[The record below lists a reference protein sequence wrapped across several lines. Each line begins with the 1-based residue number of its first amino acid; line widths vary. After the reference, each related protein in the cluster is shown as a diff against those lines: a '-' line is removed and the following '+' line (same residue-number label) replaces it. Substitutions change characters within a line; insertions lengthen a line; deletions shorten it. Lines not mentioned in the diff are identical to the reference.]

1 MKKDFVSVFD
11 DDTSIDEYQ
20 LDNLLD
26 KNIKVKE
33 NEFPTIL
40 VDKEDDTSKY
50 ININNNSNI
59 NLNENN
65 EKIEDNI
72 INTIETNEISETEN
86 ITNENDLSQA
96 YTEEENNLYNDTEN
110 NISLT
115 EEDLTDIEDVEEFN
129 LEDAVFG
136 NSDNDI
142 YKNNS
147 EKFNININ
155 DIENA
160 GDMKEIDLMEE
171 DNLKKENEIL
181 DYEDKEVI
189 VPSVDNADYIDESDY
204 INDINS
210 DSEIVE
216 MSGNELDLLTKD
228 KDINEDKEN
237 ILEALGNN
245 MRKDNFLLEEK
256 TIENEPT
263 HIDDIDN
270 INVIEN
276 IDKEKEEREKI
287 DFYINK
293 FKKLHDEYVKSIEEN
308 KETENN
314 KINNEIEIKEE
325 NTENK
330 NIENVES
337 KKADYI
343 EIEETNKIESPII
356 EESEEVKEELKTE
369 ESKINETETI
379 ENEPT
384 DINDIDNAIEN
395 IDKEKEEQK
404 KTDFY
409 INKFKKLHDEYV
421 KSIEENKE
429 TENNKINNEVETK
442 EENTELETIEE
453 ANKIESPIIEES
465 EEIKEESK
473 TSETGTNKNAT
484 ENENIEDKTNYYIN
498 KFKKLHD
505 EYVKSIEEN
514 KETENNKINNEVETK
529 EENTEL
535 ETIEETNKIESPII
549 EEHEEIKEESKINET
564 ESPQNITEDIKVLDN
579 VEITDKLSAEEEEMY
594 KTYLGNDVDLIEEVE
609 DIIPIENEETDNEEI
624 NMELEIAKN
633 ELKKKEE
640 TLSKL
645 EIIGELSA
653 EEENVFDDILRQ
665 NKNRYYED
673 DINNADIILKELN
686 LDEIEE
692 INENDFNILENFIL
706 GKEPEEGI
714 ELISINKNNE
724 NDLSKNNDNGE
735 KTQIKSIEDF
745 DSIDSEELLN
755 VKETKMPEEKEL
767 KIDEQNIDLNVKVE
781 DEFSLNKDDSILTND
796 KINQRGNGKE
806 DFDGEITQL
815 DLDLAVKLFETE
827 DPKNNSEYG
836 PKHDLLLSENDIVKF
851 RKLFSYFKII
861 VEKLPQESLNDFS
874 KTEFYDT
881 YSSLFRK
888 FGE

>member
-20 LDNLLD
+20 LDDLLD

-33 NEFPTIL
+33 DEFPTIL

-65 EKIEDNI
+65 EKIEANI
-72 INTIETNEISETEN
+72 INTIETNEINETEN

-115 EEDLTDIEDVEEFN
+115 EDDLTDIEDVEEFN

-245 MRKDNFLLEEK
+245 MRKDNFLLEEQ
-256 TIENEPT
+256 TIENNNAEY
-263 HIDDIDN
+263 N
-270 INVIEN
+270 FASVESQIN
-276 IDKEKEEREKI
+276 KEE
-287 DFYINK
+287 
-293 FKKLHDEYVKSIEEN
+293 
-308 KETENN
+308 
-314 KINNEIEIKEE
+314 
-325 NTENK
+325 
-330 NIENVES
+330 
-337 KKADYI
+337 
-343 EIEETNKIESPII
+343 
-356 EESEEVKEELKTE
+356 
-369 ESKINETETI
+369 
-379 ENEPT
+379 
-384 DINDIDNAIEN
+384 
-395 IDKEKEEQK
+395 EEQK
-404 KTDFY
+404 R
-409 INKFKKLHDEYV
+409 
-421 KSIEENKE
+421 
-429 TENNKINNEVETK
+429 TE
-442 EENTELETIEE
+442 
-453 ANKIESPIIEES
+453 
-465 EEIKEESK
+465 
-473 TSETGTNKNAT
+473 
-484 ENENIEDKTNYYIN
+484 YYIN
-498 KFKKLHD
+498 KFKKMHED
-505 EYVKSIEEN
+505 YIKSLQEKEEEKN
-514 KETENNKINNEVETK
+514 KELEIKKEAEEKLEEKLNNGD
-529 EENTEL
+529 
-535 ETIEETNKIESPII
+535 II
-549 EEHEEIKEESKINET
+549 EYISEDIKEEEK
-564 ESPQNITEDIKVLDN
+564 TEDYITKFKKMHEDYIKSLQEKEEEKNKVKVNDEVLDN
-579 VEITDKLSAEEEEMY
+579 FNITDELRAEEEKMY
-594 KTYLGNDVDLIEEVE
+594 RDYLGEDAYLIE
-609 DIIPIENEETDNEEI
+609 DEESEEI
-624 NMELEIAKN
+624 NSEYTPLEIAKN

-640 TLSKL
+640 ALSKL

-653 EEENVFDDILRQ
+653 EEESIFDDILRQ
-665 NKNRYYED
+665 NKNKYYED

-686 LDEIEE
+686 LDEIKE
-692 INENDFNILENFIL
+692 INEDDFNILENFIL
-706 GKEPEEGI
+706 GKEPEDGI
-714 ELISINKNNE
+714 ELISIKE
-724 NDLSKNNDNGE
+724 GKDKKNNDNNVNRLISMG
-735 KTQIKSIEDF
+735 DF
-745 DSIDSEELLN
+745 DSIDIDELS
-755 VKETKMPEEKEL
+755 KEKEYIMPKEKEL
-767 KIDEQNIDLNVKVE
+767 YETEKENVDLNAKVE
-781 DEFSLNKDDSILTND
+781 EEFSLNNDDSVLINEKAD
-796 KINQRGNGKE
+796 KNEDNKD

-815 DLDLAVKLFETE
+815 DLDLAEKLFERE
-827 DPKNNSEYG
+827 DTKNSEDYG
-836 PKHDLLLSENDIVKF
+836 PKHDLLLSENDINKF
-851 RKLFSYFKII
+851 RKLFSYFKNI
-861 VEKLPQESLNDFS
+861 VEKLPKEHLNEFS
-874 KTEFYDT
+874 KTEFYDI
-881 YSSLFRK
+881 YSNLFRK

>member
-20 LDNLLD
+20 LDDLLD

-33 NEFPTIL
+33 DEFPTIL

-65 EKIEDNI
+65 EKIEANI
-72 INTIETNEISETEN
+72 INTIETNEINETEN

-136 NSDNDI
+136 DGDNDI

-245 MRKDNFLLEEK
+245 MRKDNFLLEEQ
-256 TIENEPT
+256 TIENNNAKYNFASVESQ
-263 HIDDIDN
+263 
-270 INVIEN
+270 IN
-276 IDKEKEEREKI
+276 KEE
-287 DFYINK
+287 
-293 FKKLHDEYVKSIEEN
+293 
-308 KETENN
+308 
-314 KINNEIEIKEE
+314 
-325 NTENK
+325 
-330 NIENVES
+330 
-337 KKADYI
+337 
-343 EIEETNKIESPII
+343 
-356 EESEEVKEELKTE
+356 
-369 ESKINETETI
+369 
-379 ENEPT
+379 
-384 DINDIDNAIEN
+384 
-395 IDKEKEEQK
+395 EEQK
-404 KTDFY
+404 R
-409 INKFKKLHDEYV
+409 
-421 KSIEENKE
+421 
-429 TENNKINNEVETK
+429 TE
-442 EENTELETIEE
+442 
-453 ANKIESPIIEES
+453 
-465 EEIKEESK
+465 
-473 TSETGTNKNAT
+473 
-484 ENENIEDKTNYYIN
+484 YYIN
-498 KFKKLHD
+498 KFKKMHED
-505 EYVKSIEEN
+505 YIKSLQEKN
-514 KETENNKINNEVETK
+514 KELEIKKEAEEKLEEKLNNGD
-529 EENTEL
+529 
-535 ETIEETNKIESPII
+535 II
-549 EEHEEIKEESKINET
+549 EYISEDIKEEEKT
-564 ESPQNITEDIKVLDN
+564 EDYITKFKKMHEDYIKSLQEKEEEKNKVKVNDEVSDNSNITDE
-579 VEITDKLSAEEEEMY
+579 LSAEEEKMY
-594 KTYLGNDVDLIEEVE
+594 RDYLGEDAYLIE
-609 DIIPIENEETDNEEI
+609 DEESEEI
-624 NMELEIAKN
+624 NSEYTPLEIAKN

-640 TLSKL
+640 ALSKL

-653 EEENVFDDILRQ
+653 EEESIFDDILRQ
-665 NKNRYYED
+665 NKNKYYED

-686 LDEIEE
+686 LDEIKE
-692 INENDFNILENFIL
+692 INEDDFNILENFIL
-706 GKEPEEGI
+706 GKEPEDGI
-714 ELISINKNNE
+714 ELISIKE
-724 NDLSKNNDNGE
+724 GKDKKNNDNNVNRLISMG
-735 KTQIKSIEDF
+735 DF
-745 DSIDSEELLN
+745 DSIDIDELS
-755 VKETKMPEEKEL
+755 KEKEYIMPKEKEL
-767 KIDEQNIDLNVKVE
+767 YETEKENVDLNAKVE
-781 DEFSLNKDDSILTND
+781 EEFSLNNDDSVLINEKAD
-796 KINQRGNGKE
+796 KNEDNKD

-815 DLDLAVKLFETE
+815 DLDLAEKLFERE
-827 DPKNNSEYG
+827 DTKNSEDYG
-836 PKHDLLLSENDIVKF
+836 PKHDLLLSENDINKF
-851 RKLFSYFKII
+851 RKLFSYFKNI
-861 VEKLPQESLNDFS
+861 VEKLPKEHLNEFS
-874 KTEFYDT
+874 KTEFYDI
-881 YSSLFRK
+881 YSNLFRK

>member
-33 NEFPTIL
+33 DEFPTIL

-72 INTIETNEISETEN
+72 INTIETNEINETEN

-115 EEDLTDIEDVEEFN
+115 EDDLTDIEDVEEFN

-136 NSDNDI
+136 SSDNDI

-189 VPSVDNADYIDESDY
+189 VPSVDNTDYIDESDY

-245 MRKDNFLLEEK
+245 MRKDNFLLEEQ
-256 TIENEPT
+256 TIENNNAKYNFASVESQ
-263 HIDDIDN
+263 
-270 INVIEN
+270 IN
-276 IDKEKEEREKI
+276 KEE
-287 DFYINK
+287 
-293 FKKLHDEYVKSIEEN
+293 
-308 KETENN
+308 
-314 KINNEIEIKEE
+314 
-325 NTENK
+325 
-330 NIENVES
+330 
-337 KKADYI
+337 
-343 EIEETNKIESPII
+343 
-356 EESEEVKEELKTE
+356 
-369 ESKINETETI
+369 
-379 ENEPT
+379 
-384 DINDIDNAIEN
+384 
-395 IDKEKEEQK
+395 EEQK
-404 KTDFY
+404 R
-409 INKFKKLHDEYV
+409 
-421 KSIEENKE
+421 
-429 TENNKINNEVETK
+429 TE
-442 EENTELETIEE
+442 
-453 ANKIESPIIEES
+453 
-465 EEIKEESK
+465 
-473 TSETGTNKNAT
+473 
-484 ENENIEDKTNYYIN
+484 YYIN
-498 KFKKLHD
+498 KFKKMHED
-505 EYVKSIEEN
+505 YIKSLQEKN
-514 KETENNKINNEVETK
+514 KELEIKKEAEEKLEEKLNNGD
-529 EENTEL
+529 
-535 ETIEETNKIESPII
+535 II
-549 EEHEEIKEESKINET
+549 EYISEDIKEEEK
-564 ESPQNITEDIKVLDN
+564 TEDYITKFKKMHEDYIKSLQEKEEEKNKVKVNDEVLDN
-579 VEITDKLSAEEEEMY
+579 FNITDELRAEEEKMY
-594 KTYLGNDVDLIEEVE
+594 RDYLGEDAYLIE
-609 DIIPIENEETDNEEI
+609 DEESEEI
-624 NMELEIAKN
+624 NSEYTPLEIAKN

-640 TLSKL
+640 ALSKL

-653 EEENVFDDILRQ
+653 EEESIFDDILRQ
-665 NKNRYYED
+665 NKNKYYED

-686 LDEIEE
+686 LDEIKE
-692 INENDFNILENFIL
+692 INEDDFNILENFIL
-706 GKEPEEGI
+706 GKEPEDGI
-714 ELISINKNNE
+714 ELISIKE
-724 NDLSKNNDNGE
+724 GKDKKNNDNNVNRLISMG
-735 KTQIKSIEDF
+735 DF
-745 DSIDSEELLN
+745 DSIDIDELS
-755 VKETKMPEEKEL
+755 KEKEYIMPKEKEL
-767 KIDEQNIDLNVKVE
+767 YETEKENVDLNAKVE
-781 DEFSLNKDDSILTND
+781 EEFSLNNDDSVLINEKAD
-796 KINQRGNGKE
+796 KNEDNKD

-815 DLDLAVKLFETE
+815 DLDLAEKLFERE
-827 DPKNNSEYG
+827 DTKNSEDYG
-836 PKHDLLLSENDIVKF
+836 PKHDLLLSENDINKF
-851 RKLFSYFKII
+851 RKLFSYFKNI
-861 VEKLPQESLNDFS
+861 VEKLPKEHLNEFS
-874 KTEFYDT
+874 KTEFYDI
-881 YSSLFRK
+881 YSNLFRK

>member
-33 NEFPTIL
+33 DEFPTIL

-72 INTIETNEISETEN
+72 INTIETNEINETEN

-115 EEDLTDIEDVEEFN
+115 EDDLTDIEDVEEFN

-245 MRKDNFLLEEK
+245 MRKDNFLLEEQ
-256 TIENEPT
+256 TIENNNAKYNFASVESQ
-263 HIDDIDN
+263 
-270 INVIEN
+270 IN
-276 IDKEKEEREKI
+276 KEE
-287 DFYINK
+287 
-293 FKKLHDEYVKSIEEN
+293 
-308 KETENN
+308 
-314 KINNEIEIKEE
+314 
-325 NTENK
+325 
-330 NIENVES
+330 
-337 KKADYI
+337 
-343 EIEETNKIESPII
+343 
-356 EESEEVKEELKTE
+356 
-369 ESKINETETI
+369 
-379 ENEPT
+379 
-384 DINDIDNAIEN
+384 
-395 IDKEKEEQK
+395 EEQK
-404 KTDFY
+404 R
-409 INKFKKLHDEYV
+409 
-421 KSIEENKE
+421 
-429 TENNKINNEVETK
+429 TE
-442 EENTELETIEE
+442 
-453 ANKIESPIIEES
+453 
-465 EEIKEESK
+465 
-473 TSETGTNKNAT
+473 
-484 ENENIEDKTNYYIN
+484 YYIN
-498 KFKKLHD
+498 KFKKMHED
-505 EYVKSIEEN
+505 YIKSLQEKN
-514 KETENNKINNEVETK
+514 KELEIKKEAEEKLEEKLNNGD
-529 EENTEL
+529 
-535 ETIEETNKIESPII
+535 II
-549 EEHEEIKEESKINET
+549 EYISEDIKEEEKT
-564 ESPQNITEDIKVLDN
+564 EDYITKFKKMHEDYIKSLQEKEEEKNKVKVNDEVSDNSNITDE
-579 VEITDKLSAEEEEMY
+579 LSAEEEKMY
-594 KTYLGNDVDLIEEVE
+594 RDYLGEDAYLIE
-609 DIIPIENEETDNEEI
+609 DEESEEI
-624 NMELEIAKN
+624 NSEYTPLEIAKN

-640 TLSKL
+640 ALSKL

-653 EEENVFDDILRQ
+653 EEESIFDDILRQ
-665 NKNRYYED
+665 NKNKYYED

-686 LDEIEE
+686 LDEIKE
-692 INENDFNILENFIL
+692 INEDDFNILENFIL
-706 GKEPEEGI
+706 GKEPEDGI
-714 ELISINKNNE
+714 ELISIKE
-724 NDLSKNNDNGE
+724 GKDKKNNDNNVNRLISMG
-735 KTQIKSIEDF
+735 DF
-745 DSIDSEELLN
+745 DSIDIDELS
-755 VKETKMPEEKEL
+755 KEKEYIMPKEKEL
-767 KIDEQNIDLNVKVE
+767 YETEKENVDLNAKVE
-781 DEFSLNKDDSILTND
+781 EEFSLNNDDSVLINEKAD
-796 KINQRGNGKE
+796 KNEDNKD

-815 DLDLAVKLFETE
+815 DLDLAEKLFERE
-827 DPKNNSEYG
+827 DTKNSEDYG
-836 PKHDLLLSENDIVKF
+836 PKHDLLLSENDINKF
-851 RKLFSYFKII
+851 RKLFSYFKNI
-861 VEKLPQESLNDFS
+861 VEKLPKEHLNEFS
-874 KTEFYDT
+874 KTEFYDI
-881 YSSLFRK
+881 YSNLFRK

>member
-33 NEFPTIL
+33 DEFPTIL

-65 EKIEDNI
+65 EKIEANI
-72 INTIETNEISETEN
+72 INTIETNEINETEN

-115 EEDLTDIEDVEEFN
+115 EDDLTDIEDVEEFN

-245 MRKDNFLLEEK
+245 MRKDNFLLEEQ
-256 TIENEPT
+256 TIENNNAEY
-263 HIDDIDN
+263 N
-270 INVIEN
+270 FASVESQIN
-276 IDKEKEEREKI
+276 KEE
-287 DFYINK
+287 
-293 FKKLHDEYVKSIEEN
+293 
-308 KETENN
+308 
-314 KINNEIEIKEE
+314 
-325 NTENK
+325 
-330 NIENVES
+330 
-337 KKADYI
+337 
-343 EIEETNKIESPII
+343 
-356 EESEEVKEELKTE
+356 
-369 ESKINETETI
+369 
-379 ENEPT
+379 
-384 DINDIDNAIEN
+384 
-395 IDKEKEEQK
+395 EEQK
-404 KTDFY
+404 R
-409 INKFKKLHDEYV
+409 
-421 KSIEENKE
+421 
-429 TENNKINNEVETK
+429 TE
-442 EENTELETIEE
+442 
-453 ANKIESPIIEES
+453 
-465 EEIKEESK
+465 
-473 TSETGTNKNAT
+473 
-484 ENENIEDKTNYYIN
+484 YYIN
-498 KFKKLHD
+498 KFKKMHED
-505 EYVKSIEEN
+505 YIKSLQEKN
-514 KETENNKINNEVETK
+514 KELEIKKEAEEKLEEKLNNGD
-529 EENTEL
+529 
-535 ETIEETNKIESPII
+535 II
-549 EEHEEIKEESKINET
+549 EYISEDIKEEEKT
-564 ESPQNITEDIKVLDN
+564 EDYITKFKKMHEDYIKSLQEKEEEKNKVKVNDEVSDNSNITDE
-579 VEITDKLSAEEEEMY
+579 LSAEEEKMY
-594 KTYLGNDVDLIEEVE
+594 RDYLGEDAYLIE
-609 DIIPIENEETDNEEI
+609 DEESEEI
-624 NMELEIAKN
+624 NSEYTPLEIAKN

-640 TLSKL
+640 ALSKL

-653 EEENVFDDILRQ
+653 EEESIFDDILRQ
-665 NKNRYYED
+665 NKNKYYED

-686 LDEIEE
+686 LDEIKE
-692 INENDFNILENFIL
+692 INEDDFNILENFIL
-706 GKEPEEGI
+706 GKEPEDGI
-714 ELISINKNNE
+714 ELISIKE
-724 NDLSKNNDNGE
+724 GKDKKNNDNNVNRLISMG
-735 KTQIKSIEDF
+735 DF
-745 DSIDSEELLN
+745 DSIDIDELS
-755 VKETKMPEEKEL
+755 KEKEYIMPKEKEL
-767 KIDEQNIDLNVKVE
+767 YETEKENVDLNAKVE
-781 DEFSLNKDDSILTND
+781 EEFSLNNDDSVLINEKAD
-796 KINQRGNGKE
+796 KNEDNKD

-815 DLDLAVKLFETE
+815 DLDLAEKLFERE
-827 DPKNNSEYG
+827 DTKNSEDYG
-836 PKHDLLLSENDIVKF
+836 PKHDLLLSENDINKF
-851 RKLFSYFKII
+851 RKLFSYFKNI
-861 VEKLPQESLNDFS
+861 VEKLPKEHLNEFS
-874 KTEFYDT
+874 KTEFYDI
-881 YSSLFRK
+881 YSNLFRK

>member
-72 INTIETNEISETEN
+72 INTIETNEINETEN

-115 EEDLTDIEDVEEFN
+115 EDDLTDIEDVEEFN

-256 TIENEPT
+256 TIENNNAEY
-263 HIDDIDN
+263 N
-270 INVIEN
+270 FASVESQIN
-276 IDKEKEEREKI
+276 KEE
-287 DFYINK
+287 
-293 FKKLHDEYVKSIEEN
+293 
-308 KETENN
+308 
-314 KINNEIEIKEE
+314 
-325 NTENK
+325 
-330 NIENVES
+330 
-337 KKADYI
+337 
-343 EIEETNKIESPII
+343 
-356 EESEEVKEELKTE
+356 
-369 ESKINETETI
+369 
-379 ENEPT
+379 
-384 DINDIDNAIEN
+384 
-395 IDKEKEEQK
+395 EEQK
-404 KTDFY
+404 R
-409 INKFKKLHDEYV
+409 
-421 KSIEENKE
+421 
-429 TENNKINNEVETK
+429 TE
-442 EENTELETIEE
+442 
-453 ANKIESPIIEES
+453 
-465 EEIKEESK
+465 
-473 TSETGTNKNAT
+473 
-484 ENENIEDKTNYYIN
+484 YYIN
-498 KFKKLHD
+498 KFKKMHED
-505 EYVKSIEEN
+505 YIKSLQEKEEEKN
-514 KETENNKINNEVETK
+514 KELEIKKEAEEKLEEKLNNGD
-529 EENTEL
+529 
-535 ETIEETNKIESPII
+535 II
-549 EEHEEIKEESKINET
+549 EYINEDIKEEEKT
-564 ESPQNITEDIKVLDN
+564 EDYITKFKKMHEDYIKSLQEKEEEKNKVKVNDEVSDNSNITDE
-579 VEITDKLSAEEEEMY
+579 LSAEEEKMY
-594 KTYLGNDVDLIEEVE
+594 RDYLGEDAYLIE
-609 DIIPIENEETDNEEI
+609 DEESEEI
-624 NMELEIAKN
+624 NSEYTPLEIAKN

-640 TLSKL
+640 ALSKL

-653 EEENVFDDILRQ
+653 EEESIFDDILRQ
-665 NKNRYYED
+665 NKNKYYED

-686 LDEIEE
+686 LDEIKE
-692 INENDFNILENFIL
+692 INEDDFNILENFIL
-706 GKEPEEGI
+706 GKEPEDGI
-714 ELISINKNNE
+714 ELISIKE
-724 NDLSKNNDNGE
+724 GKDKKNNDNNVNRLISMG
-735 KTQIKSIEDF
+735 DF
-745 DSIDSEELLN
+745 DSIDIDELS
-755 VKETKMPEEKEL
+755 KEKEYIMPKEKEL
-767 KIDEQNIDLNVKVE
+767 YETEKENVDLNAKVE
-781 DEFSLNKDDSILTND
+781 EEFSLNNDDSVLINEKAD
-796 KINQRGNGKE
+796 KNEDNKD

-815 DLDLAVKLFETE
+815 DLDLAEKLFERE
-827 DPKNNSEYG
+827 DTKNSEDYG
-836 PKHDLLLSENDIVKF
+836 PKHDLLLSENDINKF
-851 RKLFSYFKII
+851 RKLFSYFKNI
-861 VEKLPQESLNDFS
+861 VEKLPKEHLNEFS
-874 KTEFYDT
+874 KTEFYDI
-881 YSSLFRK
+881 YSNLFRK

>member
-33 NEFPTIL
+33 DEFPTIL

-72 INTIETNEISETEN
+72 INTIETNEINETEN

-115 EEDLTDIEDVEEFN
+115 EDDLTDIEDVEEFN

-216 MSGNELDLLTKD
+216 MSGNELDLITKD

-245 MRKDNFLLEEK
+245 MRKDNFLLEEQ
-256 TIENEPT
+256 TIENNNAKYNFASVESQ
-263 HIDDIDN
+263 
-270 INVIEN
+270 IN
-276 IDKEKEEREKI
+276 KEE
-287 DFYINK
+287 
-293 FKKLHDEYVKSIEEN
+293 
-308 KETENN
+308 
-314 KINNEIEIKEE
+314 
-325 NTENK
+325 
-330 NIENVES
+330 
-337 KKADYI
+337 
-343 EIEETNKIESPII
+343 
-356 EESEEVKEELKTE
+356 
-369 ESKINETETI
+369 
-379 ENEPT
+379 
-384 DINDIDNAIEN
+384 
-395 IDKEKEEQK
+395 EEQK
-404 KTDFY
+404 R
-409 INKFKKLHDEYV
+409 
-421 KSIEENKE
+421 
-429 TENNKINNEVETK
+429 TE
-442 EENTELETIEE
+442 
-453 ANKIESPIIEES
+453 
-465 EEIKEESK
+465 
-473 TSETGTNKNAT
+473 
-484 ENENIEDKTNYYIN
+484 YYIN
-498 KFKKLHD
+498 KFKKMHED
-505 EYVKSIEEN
+505 YIKSLQEKEEEKN
-514 KETENNKINNEVETK
+514 KELEIKKEAEEKLEEKLNNGD
-529 EENTEL
+529 
-535 ETIEETNKIESPII
+535 II
-549 EEHEEIKEESKINET
+549 EYISEDIKEEEKT
-564 ESPQNITEDIKVLDN
+564 EDYITKFKKMHEDYIKSLQEKEEEKNKVKVNDEVSDNSNITDE
-579 VEITDKLSAEEEEMY
+579 LSAEEEKMY
-594 KTYLGNDVDLIEEVE
+594 RDYLGEDAYLIE
-609 DIIPIENEETDNEEI
+609 DEESEEI
-624 NMELEIAKN
+624 NSEYTPLEIAKN

-640 TLSKL
+640 ALSKL

-653 EEENVFDDILRQ
+653 EEESIFDDILRQ
-665 NKNRYYED
+665 NKNKYYED

-686 LDEIEE
+686 LDEIKE
-692 INENDFNILENFIL
+692 INEDDFNILENFIL
-706 GKEPEEGI
+706 GKEPEDGI
-714 ELISINKNNE
+714 ELISIKE
-724 NDLSKNNDNGE
+724 GKDKKNNDNNVNRLISMG
-735 KTQIKSIEDF
+735 DF
-745 DSIDSEELLN
+745 DSIDIDELS
-755 VKETKMPEEKEL
+755 KEKEYIMPKEKEL
-767 KIDEQNIDLNVKVE
+767 YETEKENVDLNAKVE
-781 DEFSLNKDDSILTND
+781 EEFSLNNDDSVLINEKAD
-796 KINQRGNGKE
+796 KNEDNKD

-815 DLDLAVKLFETE
+815 DLDLAEKLFERE
-827 DPKNNSEYG
+827 DTKNSEDYG
-836 PKHDLLLSENDIVKF
+836 PKHDLLLSENDINKF
-851 RKLFSYFKII
+851 RKLFSYFKNI
-861 VEKLPQESLNDFS
+861 VEKLPKEHLNEFS
-874 KTEFYDT
+874 KTEFYDI
-881 YSSLFRK
+881 YSNLFRK

>member
-33 NEFPTIL
+33 DEFPTIL

-65 EKIEDNI
+65 EKIEANI
-72 INTIETNEISETEN
+72 INTIETNEINETEN

-115 EEDLTDIEDVEEFN
+115 EDDLTDIEDVEEFN

-245 MRKDNFLLEEK
+245 MRKDNFLLEEQ
-256 TIENEPT
+256 TIENNNAKYNFASVESQ
-263 HIDDIDN
+263 
-270 INVIEN
+270 IN
-276 IDKEKEEREKI
+276 KEE
-287 DFYINK
+287 
-293 FKKLHDEYVKSIEEN
+293 
-308 KETENN
+308 
-314 KINNEIEIKEE
+314 
-325 NTENK
+325 
-330 NIENVES
+330 
-337 KKADYI
+337 
-343 EIEETNKIESPII
+343 
-356 EESEEVKEELKTE
+356 
-369 ESKINETETI
+369 
-379 ENEPT
+379 
-384 DINDIDNAIEN
+384 
-395 IDKEKEEQK
+395 EEQK
-404 KTDFY
+404 R
-409 INKFKKLHDEYV
+409 
-421 KSIEENKE
+421 
-429 TENNKINNEVETK
+429 TE
-442 EENTELETIEE
+442 
-453 ANKIESPIIEES
+453 
-465 EEIKEESK
+465 
-473 TSETGTNKNAT
+473 
-484 ENENIEDKTNYYIN
+484 YYIN
-498 KFKKLHD
+498 KFKKMHED
-505 EYVKSIEEN
+505 YIKSLQEKEEEKN
-514 KETENNKINNEVETK
+514 KELEIKKEAEEKLEEKLNNGD
-529 EENTEL
+529 
-535 ETIEETNKIESPII
+535 II
-549 EEHEEIKEESKINET
+549 EYISEDIKEEEKT
-564 ESPQNITEDIKVLDN
+564 EDYITKFKKMHEDYIKSLQEKEEEKNKVKVNDEVSDNSNITDE
-579 VEITDKLSAEEEEMY
+579 LSAEEEKMY
-594 KTYLGNDVDLIEEVE
+594 RDYLGEDAYLIE
-609 DIIPIENEETDNEEI
+609 DEESEEI
-624 NMELEIAKN
+624 NSEYTPLEIAKN

-640 TLSKL
+640 ALSKL

-653 EEENVFDDILRQ
+653 EEESIFDDILRQ
-665 NKNRYYED
+665 NKNKYYED

-686 LDEIEE
+686 LDEIKE
-692 INENDFNILENFIL
+692 INEDDFNILENFIL
-706 GKEPEEGI
+706 GKEPEDGI
-714 ELISINKNNE
+714 ELISIKE
-724 NDLSKNNDNGE
+724 GKDKKNNDNNVNRLISMG
-735 KTQIKSIEDF
+735 DF
-745 DSIDSEELLN
+745 DSIDIDELS
-755 VKETKMPEEKEL
+755 KEKEYIMPKEKEL
-767 KIDEQNIDLNVKVE
+767 YETEKENVDLNAKVE
-781 DEFSLNKDDSILTND
+781 EEFSLNNDDSVLINEKAD
-796 KINQRGNGKE
+796 KNEDNKD

-815 DLDLAVKLFETE
+815 DLDLAEKLFERE
-827 DPKNNSEYG
+827 DTKNSEDYG
-836 PKHDLLLSENDIVKF
+836 PKHDLLLSENDINKF
-851 RKLFSYFKII
+851 RKLFSYFKNI
-861 VEKLPQESLNDFS
+861 VEKLPKEHLNEFS
-874 KTEFYDT
+874 KTEFYDI
-881 YSSLFRK
+881 YSNLFRK

>member
-20 LDNLLD
+20 LDDLLD

-33 NEFPTIL
+33 DEFPTIL

-65 EKIEDNI
+65 EKIEANI
-72 INTIETNEISETEN
+72 INTIETNEINETEN

-245 MRKDNFLLEEK
+245 MRKDNFLLEEQ
-256 TIENEPT
+256 TIENNNAKYNFASVESQ
-263 HIDDIDN
+263 
-270 INVIEN
+270 IN
-276 IDKEKEEREKI
+276 KEE
-287 DFYINK
+287 
-293 FKKLHDEYVKSIEEN
+293 
-308 KETENN
+308 
-314 KINNEIEIKEE
+314 
-325 NTENK
+325 
-330 NIENVES
+330 
-337 KKADYI
+337 
-343 EIEETNKIESPII
+343 
-356 EESEEVKEELKTE
+356 
-369 ESKINETETI
+369 
-379 ENEPT
+379 
-384 DINDIDNAIEN
+384 
-395 IDKEKEEQK
+395 EEQK
-404 KTDFY
+404 R
-409 INKFKKLHDEYV
+409 
-421 KSIEENKE
+421 
-429 TENNKINNEVETK
+429 TE
-442 EENTELETIEE
+442 
-453 ANKIESPIIEES
+453 
-465 EEIKEESK
+465 
-473 TSETGTNKNAT
+473 
-484 ENENIEDKTNYYIN
+484 YYIN
-498 KFKKLHD
+498 KFKKMHED
-505 EYVKSIEEN
+505 YIKSLQEKEEEKN
-514 KETENNKINNEVETK
+514 KELEIKKEAEEKLEEKLNNGD
-529 EENTEL
+529 
-535 ETIEETNKIESPII
+535 II
-549 EEHEEIKEESKINET
+549 EYISEDIKEEEKT
-564 ESPQNITEDIKVLDN
+564 EDYITKFKKMHEDYIKSLQEKEEEKNKVKVNDEVSDNSNITDE
-579 VEITDKLSAEEEEMY
+579 LSAEEEKMY
-594 KTYLGNDVDLIEEVE
+594 RDYLGEDAYLIE
-609 DIIPIENEETDNEEI
+609 DEESEEI
-624 NMELEIAKN
+624 NSEYTPLEIAKN

-640 TLSKL
+640 ALSKL

-653 EEENVFDDILRQ
+653 EEESIFDDILRQ
-665 NKNRYYED
+665 NKNKYYED

-686 LDEIEE
+686 LDEIKE
-692 INENDFNILENFIL
+692 INEDDFNILENFIL
-706 GKEPEEGI
+706 GKEPEDGI
-714 ELISINKNNE
+714 ELISIKE
-724 NDLSKNNDNGE
+724 DKDKKNNDNNVNRLISMG
-735 KTQIKSIEDF
+735 DF
-745 DSIDSEELLN
+745 DSIDIDELS
-755 VKETKMPEEKEL
+755 KEKEYIMPKEKEL
-767 KIDEQNIDLNVKVE
+767 YETEKENVDLNAKVE
-781 DEFSLNKDDSILTND
+781 EEFSLNNDDSVLINEKAD
-796 KINQRGNGKE
+796 KNEDNKD

-815 DLDLAVKLFETE
+815 DLDLAEKLFERE
-827 DPKNNSEYG
+827 DTKNSEDYG
-836 PKHDLLLSENDIVKF
+836 PKHDLLLSENDINKF
-851 RKLFSYFKII
+851 RKLFSYFKNI
-861 VEKLPQESLNDFS
+861 VEKLPKEHLNEFS
-874 KTEFYDT
+874 KTEFYDI
-881 YSSLFRK
+881 YSNLFRK

>member
-33 NEFPTIL
+33 DEFPTIL

-72 INTIETNEISETEN
+72 INTIETNEINETEN

-245 MRKDNFLLEEK
+245 MRKDNFLLEEQ
-256 TIENEPT
+256 TIENNNAKYNFASVESQ
-263 HIDDIDN
+263 
-270 INVIEN
+270 IN
-276 IDKEKEEREKI
+276 KEE
-287 DFYINK
+287 
-293 FKKLHDEYVKSIEEN
+293 
-308 KETENN
+308 
-314 KINNEIEIKEE
+314 
-325 NTENK
+325 
-330 NIENVES
+330 
-337 KKADYI
+337 
-343 EIEETNKIESPII
+343 
-356 EESEEVKEELKTE
+356 
-369 ESKINETETI
+369 
-379 ENEPT
+379 
-384 DINDIDNAIEN
+384 
-395 IDKEKEEQK
+395 EEQK
-404 KTDFY
+404 R
-409 INKFKKLHDEYV
+409 
-421 KSIEENKE
+421 
-429 TENNKINNEVETK
+429 TE
-442 EENTELETIEE
+442 
-453 ANKIESPIIEES
+453 
-465 EEIKEESK
+465 
-473 TSETGTNKNAT
+473 
-484 ENENIEDKTNYYIN
+484 YYIN
-498 KFKKLHD
+498 KFKKMHED
-505 EYVKSIEEN
+505 YIKSLQEKN
-514 KETENNKINNEVETK
+514 KELEIKKEAEEKLEEKLNNGD
-529 EENTEL
+529 
-535 ETIEETNKIESPII
+535 II
-549 EEHEEIKEESKINET
+549 EYINEDIKEEEKT
-564 ESPQNITEDIKVLDN
+564 EDYITKFKKMHEDYIKSLQEKEEEKNKVKVNDEVSDNSNITDE
-579 VEITDKLSAEEEEMY
+579 LSAEEEKMY
-594 KTYLGNDVDLIEEVE
+594 RDYLGEDAYLIE
-609 DIIPIENEETDNEEI
+609 DEESEEI
-624 NMELEIAKN
+624 NSEYTPLEIAKN

-640 TLSKL
+640 ALSKL

-653 EEENVFDDILRQ
+653 EEESIFDDILRQ
-665 NKNRYYED
+665 NKNKYYED

-686 LDEIEE
+686 LDEIKE
-692 INENDFNILENFIL
+692 INEDDFNILENFIL
-706 GKEPEEGI
+706 GKEPEDGI
-714 ELISINKNNE
+714 ELISIKE
-724 NDLSKNNDNGE
+724 GKDKKNNDNNVNRLISMG
-735 KTQIKSIEDF
+735 DF
-745 DSIDSEELLN
+745 DSIDIDELS
-755 VKETKMPEEKEL
+755 KEKEYIMPKEKEL
-767 KIDEQNIDLNVKVE
+767 YETEKENVDLNAKVE
-781 DEFSLNKDDSILTND
+781 EEFSLNNDYSVLINEKADKNEDNKD
-796 KINQRGNGKE
+796 

-815 DLDLAVKLFETE
+815 DLDLAEKLFERE
-827 DPKNNSEYG
+827 DTKNSEDYG
-836 PKHDLLLSENDIVKF
+836 PKHDLLLSENDINKF
-851 RKLFSYFKII
+851 RKLFSYFKNI
-861 VEKLPQESLNDFS
+861 VEKLPKEHLNEFS
-874 KTEFYDT
+874 KTEFYDI
-881 YSSLFRK
+881 YSNLFRK